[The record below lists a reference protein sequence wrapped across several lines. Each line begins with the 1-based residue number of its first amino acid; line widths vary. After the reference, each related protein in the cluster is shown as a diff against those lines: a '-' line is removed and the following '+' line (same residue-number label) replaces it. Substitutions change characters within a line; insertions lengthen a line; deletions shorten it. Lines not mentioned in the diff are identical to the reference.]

1 VVVMLGYIPGTA
13 SVLSFWPRLLFSFY
27 SHDSS
32 KEESIGKSR
41 WQEEKL
47 ISRQK

>member
-1 VVVMLGYIPGTA
+1 VGVMLGYIPGKTSA
-13 SVLSFWPRLLFSFY
+13 LSFWLRLLFSFY

-32 KEESIGKSR
+32 KEEGIGNSR
-41 WQEEKL
+41 WEEKL